1 MLFLEIRRFRWV
13 EEHEEAVEL
22 LAPATD
28 EAPQVVLAINSI
40 VDVLQNLDLQLD
52 NTLLQPDFVNP
63 PNQNN
68 SGGGQDDSGA
78 GGVSGGAGN
87 ESSVIPMPKD
97 AESVNI
103 KPGIIKTE
111 PSPPKVYKSIL
122 TPHRSPIKEEPRR
135 DKTPV
140 KSKDALADKV
150 DRTPEQEEYRKL
162 FSVGDHSRNFYLKEK
177 SRMETTPVPFPPPQA
192 NSTYL
197 IQPRP
202 DSPKILQSPATARKS
217 ILHRTVRVQGTFFN
231 FIYSLKGKISL
242 KMIKIKCHIFKIF

>member
-1 MLFLEIRRFRWV
+1 MLFSEIRRFRWV
-13 EEHEEAVEL
+13 EEHDEAVEL

-28 EAPQVVLAINSI
+28 EAPQVALAINSI
-40 VDVLQNLDLQLD
+40 VDVLQNLDMQLD
-52 NTLLQPDFVNP
+52 NSLLHADLVNP

-78 GGVSGGAGN
+78 GGVAGGAGN
-87 ESSVIPMPKD
+87 ESSVIPMPGDPKEM
-97 AESVNI
+97 ESVNI

-111 PSPPKVYKSIL
+111 RKGATPSPPKVYRSIL
-122 TPHRSPIKEEPRR
+122 TPHKSPIKEDPQR
-135 DKTPV
+135 DKTPA
-140 KSKDALADKV
+140 KSKDVLADKV
-150 DRTPEQEEYRKL
+150 VRTPEQEEYRKL
-162 FSVGDHSRNFYLKEK
+162 FSIGDHSRNFYLKEK

-217 ILHRTVRVQGTFFN
+217 ILHRTVRVQGTF
-231 FIYSLKGKISL
+231 LISYTL
-242 KMIKIKCHIFKIF
+242 